1 MGKADEG
8 HGAPMSGTSQRGGGQ
23 RPALPAGRD
32 IWLPGRGRTFVREAG
47 GPPGAHAVVLLHGWS
62 ATADLNWFSSFGPL
76 ARHFRLLALDHRGH
90 GRGLRSRE
98 PFRLEAC
105 ADDVA
110 ALLRA
115 AGVERGIAVGY
126 SMGGPIAQ
134 LLWQRHPDLVDGLVM
149 CATGSHFAGHR
160 RARVLFGV
168 AAGTSA
174 LGGVVPLRPCAG
186 VAVSAWCRW
195 QNLRRRP
202 WWGFEDLARHDWAQI
217 VEAAREIGRF
227 DSRHWVK
234 DVTVPTAVIV
244 TEDDDVV
251 PTSRQL
257 AFAAEIPGATVRRVP
272 GGHAA
277 CTVEPDRF
285 VSTLVDAC
293 VEIARRA
300 ADDGAVA

>member
-1 MGKADEG
+1 
-8 HGAPMSGTSQRGGGQ
+8 MSGTSQRGGKQ

-32 IWLPGRGRTFVREAG
+32 IWLPGRGRTFVRELD
-47 GPPGAHAVVLLHGWS
+47 GPSGAPVVVLLHGWS
-62 ATADLNWFSSFGPL
+62 ASADLNWFACFEPL
-76 ARHFRLLALDHRGH
+76 ARHFRVVALDHRGH
-90 GRGLRSRE
+90 GRGLRSLE
-98 PFRLEAC
+98 PFRLEDC

-110 ALLRA
+110 ALAHVL
-115 AGVERGIAVGY
+115 GIERFIAVGY

-134 LLWQRHPDLVDGLVM
+134 LVWRRHPELVDGLVM
-149 CATGSHFAGHR
+149 CATCSHFAGHR

-168 AAGTSA
+168 AAGTSVV
-174 LGGVVPLRPCAG
+174 GGVVPLRPFAG
-186 VAVSAWCRW
+186 VAVSAWCQW

-202 WWGFEDLARHDWAQI
+202 WWGFDDLARHDWAQI

-227 DSRHWVK
+227 DSRDWVG

-257 AFAAEIPGATVRRVP
+257 EFAAAIPGAVVRRIP

-285 VSTLVDAC
+285 VPLLVDAC
-293 VEIARRA
+293 VGIA
-300 ADDGAVA
+300 

>member
-1 MGKADEG
+1 
-8 HGAPMSGTSQRGGGQ
+8 
-23 RPALPAGRD
+23 LPDGRD
-32 IWLPGRGRTFVREAG
+32 IWLPGRGRTFVRELAG
-47 GPPGAHAVVLLHGWS
+47 PAGAPAVILLHGWS
-62 ATADLNWFSSFGPL
+62 ATADLNWFACFEPL
-76 ARHFRLLALDHRGH
+76 ARYFRVVALDHRGH
-90 GRGLRSRE
+90 GRGLRADG
-98 PFRLEAC
+98 PFRLEDC

-110 ALLRA
+110 ALAGVL
-115 AGVERGIAVGY
+115 GVERCIAVGY

-134 LLWQRHPDLVDGLVM
+134 LLWRRHPHLVAGLVM

-174 LGGVVPLRPCAG
+174 VGGVVPLRPFAG

-195 QNLRRRP
+195 QHLRRRP
-202 WWGFEDLARHDWAQI
+202 WWGFEDLACHDWAQI

-227 DSRHWVK
+227 DSREWIR
-234 DVTVPTAVIV
+234 DVTVPTTVIV

-257 AFAAEIPGATVRRVP
+257 DFAAAIAGVTVRRVP

-285 VSTLVDAC
+285 VPALVDAC
-293 VEIARRA
+293 VAIA
-300 ADDGAVA
+300 